1 MKDEALKLALE
12 ALKEVAARTGARW
25 ALEQGYAGHW
35 EAITA
40 IKQALAAP
48 TVQEPVAA
56 LIDENQ
62 RLRAELKFNTLPAQP
77 SVHDLLEALKTLTN
91 MAELFPDEL
100 HKDHPDVVAARAA
113 IAKATGEK
121 P

>member
-1 MKDEALKLALE
+1 MNKDEALQMCLE
-12 ALKEVAARTGARW
+12 YIETDAHERKYVR
-25 ALEQGYAGHW
+25 H
-35 EAITA
+35 A

-48 TVQEPVAA
+48 VQPVAA

-91 MAELFPDEL
+91 MAESFPDEL
-100 HKDHPDVVAARAA
+100 HKDHPDVVAARAV

>member
-1 MKDEALKLALE
+1 MTKDEALDLALE
-12 ALKEVAARTGARW
+12 ALESVLANHNGAPVMPWIEARD
-25 ALEQGYAGHW
+25 
-35 EAITA
+35 A
-40 IKQALAAP
+40 IKQVLAAQP
-48 TVQEPVAA
+48 APVQEPVAA

-62 RLRAELKFNTLPAQP
+62 RLRAELKFNTLPTQP
-77 SVHDLLEALKTLTN
+77 AVHDLLNALETLTN
-91 MAELFPDEL
+91 MAESFPDEL